1 MDTGKLRVRLRRLE
15 DTVNDLRHLPPLTL
29 TEYLSKK
36 DRQAIVE
43 RWLQIAAQVCLDAG
57 ASVVAEY
64 GLSAPDE
71 LPNIFVTL
79 AEAGLIPEELGRRM
93 VGLTRFRNILVH
105 DYLTID
111 PRIVFE
117 RSTEGLV
124 DFDDFGKAI
133 VALIEKHESQDR
145 DSNE

>member
-1 MDTGKLRVRLRRLE
+1 MDTEKLRVRLRKLE

-29 TEYLSKK
+29 AEYLGNK

-43 RWLQIAAQVCLDAG
+43 RRLQIAAQVCVDVG

-64 GLSAPDE
+64 GLAAPDD

-79 AEAGLIPEELGRRM
+79 GNAGLIPQELGQRM

-111 PRIVFE
+111 PKIVFE
-117 RSTEGLV
+117 RSTAELV
-124 DFDDFGKAI
+124 DFDDFGKAL

-145 DSNE
+145 GSSQ

>member
-1 MDTGKLRVRLRRLE
+1 MDTEKLRVRLRKLE
-15 DTVNDLRHLPPLTL
+15 DTVNDLRHLPSPTL
-29 TEYLSKK
+29 AEYLSNK

-43 RWLQIAAQVCLDAG
+43 RWLQIAAQVCVDVG

-64 GLSAPDE
+64 GLAAPDD

-79 AEAGLIPEELGRRM
+79 GNAGLIPQELGQRM

-111 PRIVFE
+111 PKIVFE
-117 RSTEGLV
+117 RSTAGLV
-124 DFDDFGKAI
+124 DFDDFGKAV
-133 VALIEKHESQDR
+133 VALIEKHESQDQE
-145 DSNE
+145 SSE

>member
-1 MDTGKLRVRLRRLE
+1 MDTEKLRVRLRKLD
-15 DTVNDLRHLPPLTL
+15 DTVNDLRNLPPLTL
-29 TEYLSKK
+29 SEYLGNK

-43 RWLQIAAQVCLDAG
+43 RWLQIAAQVCVDVA

-64 GLSAPDE
+64 GLTAPDE
-71 LPNIFVTL
+71 LPNLFVTL
-79 AEAGLIPEELGRRM
+79 GEAGLIPEELGRRM

-111 PRIVFE
+111 PKIVFE

-124 DFDDFGKAI
+124 DFDDFGKAM
-133 VALIEKHESQDR
+133 VALIEKHESQDQG
-145 DSNE
+145 SNE